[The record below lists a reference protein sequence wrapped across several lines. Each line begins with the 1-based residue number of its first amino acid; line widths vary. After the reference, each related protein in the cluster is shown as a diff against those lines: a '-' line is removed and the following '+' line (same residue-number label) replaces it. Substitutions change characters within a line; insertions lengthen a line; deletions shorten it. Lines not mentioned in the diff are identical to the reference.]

1 MIHSMPKERL
11 KKKILLKRW
20 AGLLGA
26 FDHLLLTEICIYH
39 ANQKFRISVAQNV
52 LYIFVCQLFMK
63 LSPAPKNLDCWK
75 GKWLNKINLPLNY
88 FFIY

>member
-1 MIHSMPKERL
+1 MLLYHYAANSNNNNEMRYCGEVVSRKTVMIHSMPKERL

-52 LYIFVCQLFMK
+52 L
-63 LSPAPKNLDCWK
+63 
-75 GKWLNKINLPLNY
+75 
-88 FFIY
+88 